1 MVATPSLYP
10 SFQVQSA
17 SWFLLVYVSV
27 YGESHKGLRGSG
39 GVKSLKQG
47 VLLENF
53 SCKFCR
59 NGYAAGLWAQ
69 GYAAFLLF
77 RDNFRRF
84 PKSDAIP
91 PAHQWG
97 RKEDKAAVELGLVT
111 MISVY
116 LKVLNIDLTTWFST
130 VILVGHAAGQ
140 ATVEMEL
147 RSGTLLGR
155 DIPHLEQNILNA
167 LPSCR

>member
-1 MVATPSLYP
+1 M
-10 SFQVQSA
+10 
-17 SWFLLVYVSV
+17 
-27 YGESHKGLRGSG
+27 
-39 GVKSLKQG
+39 KSLKQG

-69 GYAAFLLF
+69 GCAAFLFF

-155 DIPHLEQNILNA
+155 DIPHLERNILNA